1 MHSFTY
7 SLHIFIFLIYKNQQM
22 KTNIKKTKE
31 RNNLPIYIV
40 FGLLFS
46 FFLGLVNSPNKYKY
60 VPQSII
66 PSIEPVQTKI
76 ETVFIEKVIEPIKV
90 KVDTTESIIPEND
103 ALEGVTIIDEDSYG
117 KRSYVYDI
125 RNMDK
130 SALRKH
136 LKTNGFRNLENATL
150 VQMRRMW
157 MAFHYESMLMNLHL
171 LTEFPISMLY
181 SFFIIEATT
190 NGIETNLW
198 RLHANAGG
206 LKAFKGY
213 GSVTYKTYEVIRG
226 KNVTMRAKFMSAK
239 NTQEGIEAWAK
250 VLNSGRYDECKK
262 ANYKLPK
269 KQLYESICKCV
280 YESGYHTDP
289 KYKFRAQFMA
299 EFWKFKTKNL
309 PIIIEEF

>member
-1 MHSFTY
+1 
-7 SLHIFIFLIYKNQQM
+7 LGIIYTPSK
-22 KTNIKKTKE
+22 IKYEKQSY
-31 RNNLPIYIV
+31 LPII
-40 FGLLFS
+40 
-46 FFLGLVNSPNKYKY
+46 
-60 VPQSII
+60 Q
-66 PSIEPVQTKI
+66 Q
-76 ETVFIEKVIEPIKV
+76 ETVFIEKVIETIKV

-103 ALEGVTIIDEDSYG
+103 ALEGVTIIDEDAYG

-125 RNMDK
+125 QNMDK
-130 SALRKH
+130 AALRKH

-206 LKAFKGY
+206 MKAFNGY
-213 GSVTYKTYEVIRG
+213 GSVTYRTYEVIRG
-226 KNVTMRAKFMSAK
+226 KNVTMKAKFMSAK

-250 VLNSGRYDECKK
+250 VLNSGRYYECKK

-299 EFWKFKTKNL
+299 EFWKFKTENL

>member
-206 LKAFKGY
+206 IKAFKGY

>member
-1 MHSFTY
+1 MKKNTLPKNNPSVAIYIALGLWGSF
-7 SLHIFIFLIYKNQQM
+7 LLGIIYTPNK
-22 KTNIKKTKE
+22 IKYEKQSY
-31 RNNLPIYIV
+31 LPII
-40 FGLLFS
+40 
-46 FFLGLVNSPNKYKY
+46 
-60 VPQSII
+60 Q
-66 PSIEPVQTKI
+66 Q
-76 ETVFIEKVIEPIKV
+76 ETVFIEKVIETIKV

-103 ALEGVTIIDEDSYG
+103 ALEGVTIIDEDAYG

-125 RNMDK
+125 QNMDK
-130 SALRKH
+130 AALRKH

-206 LKAFKGY
+206 MKAFKGY
-213 GSVTYKTYEVIRG
+213 GSVTYRTYEVIRG
-226 KNVTMRAKFMSAK
+226 KNVTMKAKFMSAK

-250 VLNSGRYDECKK
+250 VLNSGRYYECKK

-299 EFWKFKTKNL
+299 EFWKFKTENL

>member
-1 MHSFTY
+1 
-7 SLHIFIFLIYKNQQM
+7 M

-60 VPQSII
+60 IPQSII
-66 PSIEPVQTKI
+66 PSIEPAQTKI

-130 SALRKH
+130 TALRKH

-206 LKAFKGY
+206 MKAFKGY

-250 VLNSGRYDECKK
+250 VLNSGRYYECKK

-299 EFWKFKTKNL
+299 EFWKFKTQNL

>member
-1 MHSFTY
+1 
-7 SLHIFIFLIYKNQQM
+7 M

-66 PSIEPVQTKI
+66 PSIKPAQTKI

-130 SALRKH
+130 TALRKY

-206 LKAFKGY
+206 MKAFKGY

-226 KNVTMRAKFMSAK
+226 KNVTMKAKFMSAK

-250 VLNSGRYDECKK
+250 VLNSGRYYECKK

>member
-1 MHSFTY
+1 
-7 SLHIFIFLIYKNQQM
+7 M

-31 RNNLPIYIV
+31 INNLPIYVV

-46 FFLGLVNSPNKYKY
+46 FFLGLVNSPNKFRYT
-60 VPQSII
+60 PQSII
-66 PSIEPVQTKI
+66 PNIEPAQTKI
-76 ETVFIEKVIEPIKV
+76 ETVFIEKVIEPIKLN
-90 KVDTTESIIPEND
+90 VDTIESNIPEND
-103 ALEGVTIIDEDSYG
+103 ALEGVTIIDKDSYG

-125 RNMDK
+125 RNMNK
-130 SALRKH
+130 TELREY
-136 LKTNGFRNLENATL
+136 LKVNGFRNLENATL

-206 LKAFKGY
+206 MKAFKGY
-213 GSVTYKTYEVIRG
+213 GSVTYKTYEIIRG
-226 KNVTMRAKFMSAK
+226 KKVTMRAKFMSAK

-250 VLNSGRYDECKK
+250 VLNSGRYYECKK

-299 EFWKFKTKNL
+299 EFWKFKTQNL
-309 PIIIEEF
+309 PIIREEF

>member
-1 MHSFTY
+1 
-7 SLHIFIFLIYKNQQM
+7 M

-66 PSIEPVQTKI
+66 PSIEPAQTKI

-90 KVDTTESIIPEND
+90 KVDTTESIVPEND

-130 SALRKH
+130 TTLRKH

-206 LKAFKGY
+206 MKAFKGY

-250 VLNSGRYDECKK
+250 VLNSGRYYECKK

-299 EFWKFKTKNL
+299 EFWKFKTQNL

>member
-1 MHSFTY
+1 
-7 SLHIFIFLIYKNQQM
+7 M

-46 FFLGLVNSPNKYKY
+46 FFLWLVNSPNKYKY

-157 MAFHYESMLMNLHL
+157 MAFHYESMLMNLHI

>member
-1 MHSFTY
+1 
-7 SLHIFIFLIYKNQQM
+7 M

-31 RNNLPIYIV
+31 INNLPIYVV

-46 FFLGLVNSPNKYKY
+46 FFLGLVNSPNKFRYTT
-60 VPQSII
+60 QSII
-66 PSIEPVQTKI
+66 PNIEPAQTKI
-76 ETVFIEKVIEPIKV
+76 ETVFIEKVIEPIKL
-90 KVDTTESIIPEND
+90 KVDTIESNIPEND
-103 ALEGVTIIDEDSYG
+103 ALEGVTIIDKDSYG

-125 RNMDK
+125 RNMNK
-130 SALRKH
+130 TELREY
-136 LKTNGFRNLENATL
+136 LKVNGFRNLENATL

-206 LKAFKGY
+206 MKAFKGY
-213 GSVTYKTYEVIRG
+213 GSVTYKTYEIIRG
-226 KNVTMRAKFMSAK
+226 KKVTMRAKFMSAK

-250 VLNSGRYDECKK
+250 VLNSGRYYECKK

-299 EFWKFKTKNL
+299 EFWKFKTQNL
-309 PIIIEEF
+309 PIIREEF

>member
-1 MHSFTY
+1 
-7 SLHIFIFLIYKNQQM
+7 M

-66 PSIEPVQTKI
+66 PSIEPAQTKI

-206 LKAFKGY
+206 MKAFKGY

-250 VLNSGRYDECKK
+250 VLNSGRYYECKK

>member
-1 MHSFTY
+1 MKKNTLPKNNPSVAIYIALGLWGSF
-7 SLHIFIFLIYKNQQM
+7 LLGIIYTPSK
-22 KTNIKKTKE
+22 IKYEKQSY
-31 RNNLPIYIV
+31 LPII
-40 FGLLFS
+40 
-46 FFLGLVNSPNKYKY
+46 
-60 VPQSII
+60 Q
-66 PSIEPVQTKI
+66 Q

-90 KVDTTESIIPEND
+90 KVDTIESIIPEND
-103 ALEGVTIIDEDSYG
+103 VLEGVTIIDEDAYG

-125 RNMDK
+125 KNMDK
-130 SALRKH
+130 TALRKH
-136 LKTNGFRNLENATL
+136 LKINGFRNLDKATL

-206 LKAFKGY
+206 MKAFKGY
-213 GSVTYKTYEVIRG
+213 GSVTYRTYEVIRG
-226 KNVTMRAKFMSAK
+226 KNVTMKAKFMSAK

-250 VLNSGRYDECKK
+250 VLNSGRYYDCKK

-299 EFWKFKTKNL
+299 EFWKFKTENL

>member
-1 MHSFTY
+1 
-7 SLHIFIFLIYKNQQM
+7 M

-60 VPQSII
+60 APQSII
-66 PSIEPVQTKI
+66 PGIEPAQTKI

-130 SALRKH
+130 TELRKH

-206 LKAFKGY
+206 MKAFKGY

-226 KNVTMRAKFMSAK
+226 KNVTMKAKFMSAK

-250 VLNSGRYDECKK
+250 VLNSGRYYECKK

-299 EFWKFKTKNL
+299 EFWKFKTQNL

>member
-1 MHSFTY
+1 
-7 SLHIFIFLIYKNQQM
+7 M

-46 FFLGLVNSPNKYKY
+46 LFLGLVNSPNKYKY

-206 LKAFKGY
+206 IKAFKGY

>member
-1 MHSFTY
+1 
-7 SLHIFIFLIYKNQQM
+7 M

-66 PSIEPVQTKI
+66 PSIEPAQTKI

-90 KVDTTESIIPEND
+90 KVDTTETIVPEND

-206 LKAFKGY
+206 MKAFKGY

-250 VLNSGRYDECKK
+250 VLNSGRYYECKK

-269 KQLYESICKCV
+269 KQLY
-280 YESGYHTDP
+280 
-289 KYKFRAQFMA
+289 
-299 EFWKFKTKNL
+299 
-309 PIIIEEF
+309 

>member
-1 MHSFTY
+1 MKKNTLPKDNPSVAIYIALGLWGSF
-7 SLHIFIFLIYKNQQM
+7 LLGIIYTPSK
-22 KTNIKKTKE
+22 IKYEKQSY
-31 RNNLPIYIV
+31 LPII
-40 FGLLFS
+40 
-46 FFLGLVNSPNKYKY
+46 
-60 VPQSII
+60 Q
-66 PSIEPVQTKI
+66 Q
-76 ETVFIEKVIEPIKV
+76 ETVFIEKVIETIKV

-103 ALEGVTIIDEDSYG
+103 ALEGVTIIDEDAYG

-125 RNMDK
+125 QNMDK
-130 SALRKH
+130 AALRKH

-206 LKAFKGY
+206 MKAFKGY
-213 GSVTYKTYEVIRG
+213 GSVTYRTYEVIRG
-226 KNVTMRAKFMSAK
+226 KNVTMKAKFMSAK

-250 VLNSGRYDECKK
+250 VLNSGRYYECKK

-299 EFWKFKTKNL
+299 EFWKFKTENL

>member
-1 MHSFTY
+1 
-7 SLHIFIFLIYKNQQM
+7 M

-206 LKAFKGY
+206 MKAFKGY

-250 VLNSGRYDECKK
+250 VLNSGRYYECKK

-299 EFWKFKTKNL
+299 EFWKFKTQNL

>member
-1 MHSFTY
+1 
-7 SLHIFIFLIYKNQQM
+7 M

-66 PSIEPVQTKI
+66 PSIKPAQTKI

-130 SALRKH
+130 TALRKY

-206 LKAFKGY
+206 MKAFKGY

-250 VLNSGRYDECKK
+250 VLNSGRYYECKK

>member
-1 MHSFTY
+1 
-7 SLHIFIFLIYKNQQM
+7 M

-60 VPQSII
+60 TPQSII
-66 PSIEPVQTKI
+66 PNIEPAQTKI

-130 SALRKH
+130 TELRKH

-206 LKAFKGY
+206 MKAFKGY

-250 VLNSGRYDECKK
+250 VLNSGRYYECKK

>member
-1 MHSFTY
+1 MLEAITLL
-7 SLHIFIFLIYKNQQM
+7 SLYQVLFFYIIYKLM
-22 KTNIKKTKE
+22 KKNTLPKNNPSVAIYIALGLWGSFLLGIIYTPSKIKYEKQSY
-31 RNNLPIYIV
+31 LPII
-40 FGLLFS
+40 
-46 FFLGLVNSPNKYKY
+46 
-60 VPQSII
+60 Q
-66 PSIEPVQTKI
+66 Q
-76 ETVFIEKVIEPIKV
+76 ETVFIEKVIETIKV

-103 ALEGVTIIDEDSYG
+103 ALEGVTIIDEDAYG

-125 RNMDK
+125 QNMDK
-130 SALRKH
+130 AALRKH

-206 LKAFKGY
+206 MKAFKGY

-226 KNVTMRAKFMSAK
+226 KNVTMKAKFMSAK

-250 VLNSGRYDECKK
+250 VLNSGRYYECKK

-299 EFWKFKTKNL
+299 EFWKFKTQNL

>member
-1 MHSFTY
+1 
-7 SLHIFIFLIYKNQQM
+7 M

-66 PSIEPVQTKI
+66 PNIEPAQTKI

-125 RNMDK
+125 RNINK
-130 SALRKH
+130 TELRKH

-206 LKAFKGY
+206 MKAFKGY

-250 VLNSGRYDECKK
+250 VLNSGRYYECKK

-299 EFWKFKTKNL
+299 EFWKFKTQNL

>member
-1 MHSFTY
+1 MLGAITLL
-7 SLHIFIFLIYKNQQM
+7 SLYQVLFFYIIYKLM
-22 KTNIKKTKE
+22 KKNTLPKNNPSVAIYIALGLWGSFLLGIIYTPSKIKYEKQSY
-31 RNNLPIYIV
+31 LPII
-40 FGLLFS
+40 
-46 FFLGLVNSPNKYKY
+46 
-60 VPQSII
+60 Q
-66 PSIEPVQTKI
+66 Q
-76 ETVFIEKVIEPIKV
+76 ETVFIEKVIETIKV

-103 ALEGVTIIDEDSYG
+103 ALEGVTIIDEDAYG

-130 SALRKH
+130 AALRKH

-206 LKAFKGY
+206 MKAFKGY
-213 GSVTYKTYEVIRG
+213 GSVTYRTYEVIRG
-226 KNVTMRAKFMSAK
+226 KNVTMKAKFMSAK

-250 VLNSGRYDECKK
+250 VLNSGRYYECKK

-299 EFWKFKTKNL
+299 EFWKFKTENL

>member
-1 MHSFTY
+1 
-7 SLHIFIFLIYKNQQM
+7 M

-60 VPQSII
+60 TPQSII
-66 PSIEPVQTKI
+66 PNIEPAQTKI

-130 SALRKH
+130 AALRKH

-206 LKAFKGY
+206 MKAFKGY

-250 VLNSGRYDECKK
+250 VLNSGRYYECKK

-299 EFWKFKTKNL
+299 EFWKFKTQNL

>member
-1 MHSFTY
+1 
-7 SLHIFIFLIYKNQQM
+7 M

-60 VPQSII
+60 TPQSII
-66 PSIEPVQTKI
+66 PGIEPAQTKI

-90 KVDTTESIIPEND
+90 KVDTTETIVPEND

-206 LKAFKGY
+206 MKAFKGY

-250 VLNSGRYDECKK
+250 VLNSGRYYECKK

-299 EFWKFKTKNL
+299 EFWKFKTQNL

>member
-1 MHSFTY
+1 MKKNTLPKNNPSVAIYIALGLWGSF
-7 SLHIFIFLIYKNQQM
+7 LLGIIYTPSK
-22 KTNIKKTKE
+22 IKYEKQSY
-31 RNNLPIYIV
+31 LPII
-40 FGLLFS
+40 
-46 FFLGLVNSPNKYKY
+46 
-60 VPQSII
+60 Q
-66 PSIEPVQTKI
+66 Q
-76 ETVFIEKVIEPIKV
+76 ETVFIEKVIETIKV

-103 ALEGVTIIDEDSYG
+103 ALEGVTIIDEDAYG

-125 RNMDK
+125 QNMDK
-130 SALRKH
+130 AALRKH

-206 LKAFKGY
+206 MKAFKGY
-213 GSVTYKTYEVIRG
+213 GSVTYRTYEVIRG
-226 KNVTMRAKFMSAK
+226 KNVTMKAKFMSAK

-250 VLNSGRYDECKK
+250 VLNSGRYYECKK

-299 EFWKFKTKNL
+299 EFWKFKTENL

>member
-1 MHSFTY
+1 MKKNTLPKNNPSVAIYIALGLWGSF
-7 SLHIFIFLIYKNQQM
+7 LLGIIYTPNK
-22 KTNIKKTKE
+22 IKYEKQSY
-31 RNNLPIYIV
+31 LPII
-40 FGLLFS
+40 
-46 FFLGLVNSPNKYKY
+46 
-60 VPQSII
+60 Q
-66 PSIEPVQTKI
+66 Q
-76 ETVFIEKVIEPIKV
+76 ETVFIEKVIETIKV

-103 ALEGVTIIDEDSYG
+103 ALEGVTIIDEDAYG

-125 RNMDK
+125 QNMDK
-130 SALRKH
+130 AALRKH

-206 LKAFKGY
+206 MKAFKGY
-213 GSVTYKTYEVIRG
+213 GSVTYRTHEVIRG
-226 KNVTMRAKFMSAK
+226 KNVTMKAKFMSAK

-250 VLNSGRYDECKK
+250 VLNSGRYYECKK

-299 EFWKFKTKNL
+299 EFWKFKTENL

>member
-1 MHSFTY
+1 M
-7 SLHIFIFLIYKNQQM
+7 
-22 KTNIKKTKE
+22 
-31 RNNLPIYIV
+31 
-40 FGLLFS
+40 
-46 FFLGLVNSPNKYKY
+46 
-60 VPQSII
+60 
-66 PSIEPVQTKI
+66 
-76 ETVFIEKVIEPIKV
+76 
-90 KVDTTESIIPEND
+90 KVDTTETIVPEND
-103 ALEGVTIIDEDSYG
+103 ALEGVTIIDEDAYG

-130 SALRKH
+130 AALRKH

-206 LKAFKGY
+206 MKAFKGY
-213 GSVTYKTYEVIRG
+213 GSVTYRTYEVIRG
-226 KNVTMRAKFMSAK
+226 KNVTMKAKFMSAK

-250 VLNSGRYDECKK
+250 VLNSGRYHECKK

-299 EFWKFKTKNL
+299 EFWKFKTQNL

>member
-1 MHSFTY
+1 MKKNTLPKNNPSVAIYIALGLWGSF
-7 SLHIFIFLIYKNQQM
+7 LLGIIYTPSK
-22 KTNIKKTKE
+22 IKYEKQSY
-31 RNNLPIYIV
+31 LPII
-40 FGLLFS
+40 
-46 FFLGLVNSPNKYKY
+46 
-60 VPQSII
+60 Q
-66 PSIEPVQTKI
+66 Q
-76 ETVFIEKVIEPIKV
+76 ETVFIEKVIETIKV

-103 ALEGVTIIDEDSYG
+103 ALEGVTIIDEDAYG

-125 RNMDK
+125 QNMDK
-130 SALRKH
+130 AALRKH

-206 LKAFKGY
+206 MKAFKGY
-213 GSVTYKTYEVIRG
+213 GSVTYRTYEVIRG
-226 KNVTMRAKFMSAK
+226 KNVTMKAKFMSAK

-250 VLNSGRYDECKK
+250 VLNSGRYYECKK

-299 EFWKFKTKNL
+299 EFWKFKTQNL

>member
-1 MHSFTY
+1 
-7 SLHIFIFLIYKNQQM
+7 M

-66 PSIEPVQTKI
+66 PSIKPAQTKI

-130 SALRKH
+130 TELRKH

-206 LKAFKGY
+206 MKAFKGY

-226 KNVTMRAKFMSAK
+226 KNVTMKAKFMSAK

-250 VLNSGRYDECKK
+250 VLNSGRYYECKK

>member
-1 MHSFTY
+1 
-7 SLHIFIFLIYKNQQM
+7 M

-157 MAFHYESMLMNLHL
+157 MAFHYESMLMNLHI

-206 LKAFKGY
+206 IKAFKGY

>member
-1 MHSFTY
+1 
-7 SLHIFIFLIYKNQQM
+7 M

-46 FFLGLVNSPNKYKY
+46 FFLGLVNSPNTYKY

>member
-1 MHSFTY
+1 
-7 SLHIFIFLIYKNQQM
+7 M

>member
-1 MHSFTY
+1 
-7 SLHIFIFLIYKNQQM
+7 M

-46 FFLGLVNSPNKYKY
+46 FFLGLVNSPNKFKY
-60 VPQSII
+60 TPQSII
-66 PSIEPVQTKI
+66 PNIEPAQTKI

-90 KVDTTESIIPEND
+90 KVDTTESIVPEND

-130 SALRKH
+130 NALRKH

-206 LKAFKGY
+206 MKAFKGY

-250 VLNSGRYDECKK
+250 VLNSGRYYECKK

-299 EFWKFKTKNL
+299 EFWKFKTQNL

>member
-1 MHSFTY
+1 MLGAITLL
-7 SLHIFIFLIYKNQQM
+7 SLYQVLFFYIIYKLM
-22 KTNIKKTKE
+22 KKNTLPKDNPSVAIYIALGLWGSFLLGIIYTPSKIKYEKQSY
-31 RNNLPIYIV
+31 LPII
-40 FGLLFS
+40 
-46 FFLGLVNSPNKYKY
+46 
-60 VPQSII
+60 Q
-66 PSIEPVQTKI
+66 Q
-76 ETVFIEKVIEPIKV
+76 ETVFIEKVIETIKV

-103 ALEGVTIIDEDSYG
+103 ALEGVTIIDEDAYG

-125 RNMDK
+125 QNMDK
-130 SALRKH
+130 AALRKH

-206 LKAFKGY
+206 MKAFKGY
-213 GSVTYKTYEVIRG
+213 GSVTYRTYEVIRG
-226 KNVTMRAKFMSAK
+226 KNVTMKAKFMSAK

-250 VLNSGRYDECKK
+250 VLNSGRYYECKK

-299 EFWKFKTKNL
+299 EFWKFKTENL

>member
-1 MHSFTY
+1 
-7 SLHIFIFLIYKNQQM
+7 M

-46 FFLGLVNSPNKYKY
+46 FFLGLVNSPNNFKYT
-60 VPQSII
+60 PQSII
-66 PSIEPVQTKI
+66 PNIEPAQTKI

-90 KVDTTESIIPEND
+90 KVDTTESIVPEND

-130 SALRKH
+130 TALRKH

-206 LKAFKGY
+206 MKAFKGY

-250 VLNSGRYDECKK
+250 VLNSGRYYECKK

>member
-1 MHSFTY
+1 
-7 SLHIFIFLIYKNQQM
+7 M

-46 FFLGLVNSPNKYKY
+46 FFLGLVNSPNKFKY
-60 VPQSII
+60 TPQSII
-66 PSIEPVQTKI
+66 PNIEPAQTKI

-130 SALRKH
+130 TELRKH

-190 NGIETNLW
+190 NGIESNLW

-206 LKAFKGY
+206 MKAFKGY
-213 GSVTYKTYEVIRG
+213 GSVTYRTYEVIRG
-226 KNVTMRAKFMSAK
+226 KNVTMKAKFMSAK

-250 VLNSGRYDECKK
+250 VLNSGRYYECKK

-299 EFWKFKTKNL
+299 EFWKFKTQNL

>member
-1 MHSFTY
+1 
-7 SLHIFIFLIYKNQQM
+7 M

-46 FFLGLVNSPNKYKY
+46 FFLGLVNSPNKFKY
-60 VPQSII
+60 TPQSII
-66 PSIEPVQTKI
+66 PNIEPAQTKI

-130 SALRKH
+130 TELRKH

-190 NGIETNLW
+190 NGIESNLW

-206 LKAFKGY
+206 MKAFKGY

-226 KNVTMRAKFMSAK
+226 KNVTMKAKFMSAK

-250 VLNSGRYDECKK
+250 VLNSGRYYECKK

-299 EFWKFKTKNL
+299 EFWKFKTQNL

>member
-1 MHSFTY
+1 
-7 SLHIFIFLIYKNQQM
+7 M

-206 LKAFKGY
+206 IKAFKGY

>member
-1 MHSFTY
+1 
-7 SLHIFIFLIYKNQQM
+7 M

-46 FFLGLVNSPNKYKY
+46 FFLGLVNSPNKFKY
-60 VPQSII
+60 TPQSII
-66 PSIEPVQTKI
+66 PNIEPAQTKI

-130 SALRKH
+130 TELRKH

-206 LKAFKGY
+206 MKAFKGY

-226 KNVTMRAKFMSAK
+226 KNVTMKAKFMSAK

-250 VLNSGRYDECKK
+250 VLNSGRYYECKK

-299 EFWKFKTKNL
+299 EFWKFKTQNL